1 MKHLNRL
8 LKDALRSLLRP
19 GLNTAV
25 ASTRRPMSDERAS
38 ILDMSGPKLI
48 VEPDDGEKPV
58 MDFLNSAQKTVAL
71 KQFTFTHPLLLETVM
86 ALHKRG
92 VRVRVMLN
100 GAKATGERLNDPFFE
115 KMKSTGIEVQWS
127 NPSFLVTHEKSII
140 VDGKSALLATFNF
153 MEKYFQATRDYGIL
167 TDDRTQVEQVQKCF
181 DCDWEREPFHP
192 HEDAGLA
199 WSPGHARHLVCN
211 FIDLAHK
218 TLDVQHPKFAEPV
231 ILERVLAAIE
241 RGVRVRILCGGK
253 HGLHQPDLMY
263 SFALWRLMH
272 KAGARVHKQKNLRAH
287 AKLVVVDRKWALLG
301 TQNFDQP
308 AFDLRR
314 EVAMKVYDAAVVRDL
329 ATMFERDWETSRK
342 YEPPY
347 PIEKPAE
354 EEEDEF
360 PHDAALMHD

>member
-211 FIDLAHK
+211 FIDRAHK

-231 ILERVLAAIE
+231 ILERMLVAIE